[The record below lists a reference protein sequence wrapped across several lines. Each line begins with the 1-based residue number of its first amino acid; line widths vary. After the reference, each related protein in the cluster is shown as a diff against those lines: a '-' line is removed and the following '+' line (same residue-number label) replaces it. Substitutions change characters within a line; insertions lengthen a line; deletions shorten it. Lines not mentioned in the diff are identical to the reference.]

1 MKKCYKYFNIISV
14 FFVSILLISNVASTK
29 IVDLT
34 WFVFDGG
41 TLLFPLNYILNDILT
56 EVYGYKKSR
65 QIIWL
70 GFFSALS
77 MSLVFIIIG
86 ILPSAPGWENQDA
99 YMKILGLTPRIVV
112 ASLIAYFC
120 GEFLNSFVLA
130 KIKILTSGKWL
141 WIRIIGSTIAGQLV
155 DSLLF
160 ILIAFWGVLPFS
172 LIITLIIC
180 NFIFKILFELLFL
193 PVTYKII
200 AFLKRK
206 EDVDFY
212 DRKTNFNPFKF

>member
-1 MKKCYKYFNIISV
+1 
-14 FFVSILLISNVASTK
+14 LI
-29 IVDLT
+29 
-34 WFVFDGG
+34 WFTFDGG
-41 TLLFPLNYILNDILT
+41 TLLFPISYIFNDILT
-56 EVYGYKKSR
+56 EVYGYKNSR

-70 GFFSALS
+70 GFFSALV
-77 MSLVFIIIG
+77 MSLVLIIIG
-86 ILPSAPGWENQDA
+86 MLPSALGWDNQDA
-99 YMKILGLTPRIVV
+99 YMKILGLTPRIVI

-130 KIKILTSGKWL
+130 KIKILTNRKWL
-141 WIRIIGSTIAGQLV
+141 WVRLIGSTIVGQLA

-172 LIITLIIC
+172 LIKTLIIC
-180 NFIFKILFELLFL
+180 NFIFKNLLEILLL

-206 EDVDFY
+206 EGIDFY
-212 DRKTNFNPFKF
+212 DKKTNFSPFKF

>member
-1 MKKCYKYFNIISV
+1 
-14 FFVSILLISNVASTK
+14 
-29 IVDLT
+29 
-34 WFVFDGG
+34 
-41 TLLFPLNYILNDILT
+41 
-56 EVYGYKKSR
+56 
-65 QIIWL
+65 
-70 GFFSALS
+70 
-77 MSLVFIIIG
+77 
-86 ILPSAPGWENQDA
+86 
-99 YMKILGLTPRIVV
+99 
-112 ASLIAYFC
+112 
-120 GEFLNSFVLA
+120 LA

-141 WIRIIGSTIAGQLV
+141 WIRIIGSTIAGELV

-160 ILIAFWGVLPFS
+160 ILIAFWGALPFS

-206 EDVDFY
+206 EGVDFY

>member
-1 MKKCYKYFNIISV
+1 MI
-14 FFVSILLISNVASTK
+14 
-29 IVDLT
+29 
-34 WFVFDGG
+34 WFTFDGG
-41 TLLFPLNYILNDILT
+41 TLLFPISYIFNDILT
-56 EVYGYKKSR
+56 EVYGYKNSR

-70 GFFSALS
+70 GFFSALV
-77 MSLVFIIIG
+77 MSLVLIIIG
-86 ILPSAPGWENQDA
+86 MLPSALGWDNQDA
-99 YMKILGLTPRIVV
+99 YMKILGLTPRIVI

-130 KIKILTSGKWL
+130 KIKILTNRKWL
-141 WIRIIGSTIAGQLV
+141 WVRLIGSTIVGQLA

-172 LIITLIIC
+172 LIKTLIIC
-180 NFIFKILFELLFL
+180 NFIFKNLLEILLL

-206 EDVDFY
+206 EGIDFY
-212 DRKTNFNPFKF
+212 DKKTNFSPFKF

>member
-34 WFVFDGG
+34 WFAFDGG
-41 TLLFPLNYILNDILT
+41 TLLFPLSYIFNDILT
-56 EVYGYKKSR
+56 EVYGYKNSR

-70 GFFSALS
+70 GFFSALV

-141 WIRIIGSTIAGQLV
+141 WIRLIGSTIAGELV

-200 AFLKRK
+200 ASLKRK
-206 EDVDFY
+206 EGVDFY

>member
-1 MKKCYKYFNIISV
+1 
-14 FFVSILLISNVASTK
+14 
-29 IVDLT
+29 
-34 WFVFDGG
+34 
-41 TLLFPLNYILNDILT
+41 
-56 EVYGYKKSR
+56 
-65 QIIWL
+65 
-70 GFFSALS
+70 
-77 MSLVFIIIG
+77 MSLVLIIIG
-86 ILPSAPGWENQDA
+86 MLPSAPGWDNQDA
-99 YMKILGLTPRIVV
+99 YMKILGLTPRIVI

-130 KIKILTSGKWL
+130 KIKILTNGKWL
-141 WIRIIGSTIAGQLV
+141 WVRLIGSTIVGQLA

-180 NFIFKILFELLFL
+180 NFIFKNLLEILLL

-206 EDVDFY
+206 EGIDFY
-212 DRKTNFNPFKF
+212 DKKQTLVPSSFN